1 MNPPVGPDWKVKSS
15 VSGFVPHNVGG
26 IRSASQEMGWVRAR
40 NVRESDEEYREF
52 KRNEFVP
59 KEGKVRR
66 EKEGEKYGNRVP
78 LPGTAASGAP
88 GVPGAQAAAASFM
101 DNTNTNTVSSSRR
114 PFLPDTTATMT
125 ATMTAVTV
133 TRQPVS
139 HNKDVM
145 ISPSAPPEGERH
157 RSFSKSPQNDVD
169 PIQFAW
175 PNVFNGRDRKA
186 CTLINEI
193 SLGSVWTSYLQQDDD
208 NDGVENTTVSGEEK
222 GVGVIIPNDGM
233 VGRDAVLHDKKYGE
247 GSPNSIVD
255 FNGETQ
261 RGKPSAPA
269 AATATQT
276 CASGGGSTEVDDAT
290 LQMMIDTANLI
301 CKNDRALGKVVFEN
315 ILQQRECFNVELQW
329 LQPGK
334 ALYCP
339 LIPNNYCPIF
349 HHLIIL

>member
-1 MNPPVGPDWKVKSS
+1 MSS

-52 KRNEFVP
+52 KRNEFKP
-59 KEGKVRR
+59 KEGKVRC
-66 EKEGEKYGNRVP
+66 EKEGGEYGNRVP

-88 GVPGAQAAAASFM
+88 GVLGAQAAADSFT
-101 DNTNTNTVSSSRR
+101 DNTDTNTVSSSRR
-114 PFLPDTTATMT
+114 PYLPDTT

-145 ISPSAPPEGERH
+145 ISSSAPPEDERH

-186 CTLINEI
+186 GTLINEI
-193 SLGSVWTSYLQQDDD
+193 SLGSMWTSYLQQDDD
-208 NDGVENTTVSGEEK
+208 NDGVDNTTVSGEE
-222 GVGVIIPNDGM
+222 GVGVTIPNDGM
-233 VGRDAVLHDKKYGE
+233 VGRDAVLHDKKHDE
-247 GSPNSIVD
+247 NSSNSIVD

-276 CASGGGSTEVDDAT
+276 CASGCGSTEVDDAT
-290 LQMMIDTANLI
+290 QQLMIDTANLI
-301 CKNDRALGKVVFEN
+301 YKNDRALGKAAFEN

-334 ALYCP
+334 ALSHQMIVQSSTISSYCD
-339 LIPNNYCPIF
+339 I
-349 HHLIIL
+349 